1 MQFRLL
7 TPTAFAPERSSSM
20 AAGYDLFFP
29 KSITCPAERC
39 TVVDLELSVE
49 MPPGVMCLLI
59 KRSGAAIAKPT
70 LQIHTGTIGKAEA
83 VHFWG

>member
-1 MQFRLL
+1 
-7 TPTAFAPERSSSM
+7 M

-29 KSITCPAERC
+29 RSVHCPSEKC

-49 MPPGVMCLLI
+49 MPPGVVCMLI

-70 LQIHTGTIGKAEA
+70 LQIHTGMIGKEMTE
-83 VHFWG
+83 HFFEYLFLHFFLIFFC